1 MYTLENSNPLVE
13 CRVRRLTRSGVT
25 SMPSDVDKA
34 TRSSSWSMLSSSVP
48 PRSMGERGSGGGGGG
63 GGGRGGGGG
72 GGMRAHPSAP
82 AGGPPRR
89 DSVARDRAR
98 PAGGS

>member
-13 CRVRRLTRSGVT
+13 CNVRRLTRSCVT

-48 PRSMGERGSGGGGGG
+48 PRSMRERGSGGGGGG
-63 GGGRGGGGG
+63 GGGGGCEAMRPLGGRLLQG
-72 GGMRAHPSAP
+72 
-82 AGGPPRR
+82 
-89 DSVARDRAR
+89 DSVLGGRRAR
-98 PAGGS
+98 AAMWVVAI